1 MSVCFYPVYSVGL
14 SPLNIM
20 IFVGIGG
27 FIRGYFLLIHW
38 RHQALFIFG
47 LLSIMV

>member
-1 MSVCFYPVYSVGL
+1 MSVSFYPVYSAGL

-27 FIRGYFLLIHW
+27 FIRGYFLLIHCSLEASGAFYI
-38 RHQALFIFG
+38 RSPQ
-47 LLSIMV
+47 